1 MTRPP
6 RVVSRARVSVCHA
19 RCVGLWWTDGA
30 GRGHCDRRIRSRG
43 GGTMTDD
50 AFGPAEAAQ

>member
-6 RVVSRARVSVCHA
+6 RVRLSCTVCPSVMHGVSVTGG
-19 RCVGLWWTDGA
+19 RDGA
-30 GRGHCDRRIRSRG
+30 GRGIV
-43 GGTMTDD
+43 TD